1 MHIIEKVS
9 NRKFLKDT
17 KHEPF
22 KVPVPKRMR
31 IPSPGRYDEVMKEGE
46 GQQ

>member
-1 MHIIEKVS
+1 MHIIEKES
-9 NRKFLKDT
+9 NRKFLKDS

-31 IPSPGRYDEVMKEGE
+31 LPSPRRYDEMMEEGE
-46 GQQ
+46 GQ